1 MGLGALKYPM
11 LARDNTKIVT
21 FDWETALD
29 FNGQAAPYIQY
40 AHVRANSILRRWDK
54 PLPEPITP
62 KYELDTTEI
71 QLIETISKLPG
82 EVQRAS
88 SEYKPLHITNL
99 AFDMAKAFND
109 FYMQSPVLQADP
121 EVRAFRL
128 RLVAAARQALVN
140 VLGLLG
146 ITAPEVM

>member
-1 MGLGALKYPM
+1 
-11 LARDNTKIVT
+11 
-21 FDWETALD
+21 
-29 FNGQAAPYIQY
+29 
-40 AHVRANSILRRWDK
+40 
-54 PLPEPITP
+54 
-62 KYELDTTEI
+62 
-71 QLIETISKLPG
+71 
-82 EVQRAS
+82 
-88 SEYKPLHITNL
+88 
-99 AFDMAKAFND
+99 MAKAFND